1 MRRLEL
7 VWQAKARRRRRG
19 GWSVIGNQGEKSSHD
34 ANSRVP
40 TDLRQPIE
48 VKASRRHLDRE
59 NPGCPRSAARRRES
73 AADDSETT
81 KGKKD

>member
-19 GWSVIGNQGEKSSHD
+19 GWSVIGDQGRKSFHD

-48 VKASRRHLDRE
+48 VKAGGCQLDGE
-59 NPGCPRSAARRRES
+59 NPRCPRSAARWRES
-73 AADDSETT
+73 AADDSGTT
-81 KGKKD
+81 NDKKD